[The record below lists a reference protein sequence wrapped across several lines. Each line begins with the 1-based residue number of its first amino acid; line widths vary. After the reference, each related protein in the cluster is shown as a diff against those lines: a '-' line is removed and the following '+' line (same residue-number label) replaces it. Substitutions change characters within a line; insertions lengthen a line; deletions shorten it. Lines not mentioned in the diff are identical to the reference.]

1 MAGGVGVACGSPG
14 KEDVALVAL
23 GQIGHPAEPAHRP
36 SIALDIGGW
45 HVDSFWDLF
54 WWFFWVYVFIAYL
67 MVLFSIVADIFRD
80 HSMNG
85 WLKAVWIIFLVFF
98 PFITAL
104 VYLIARGRGMAE
116 RQAKAAQSAQVA
128 TDQYIQS
135 VASKGNPADQI
146 ASAKSLLD
154 SGTITQEEFDK
165 LKQKALAS

>member
-1 MAGGVGVACGSPG
+1 LG

-23 GQIGHPAEPAHRP
+23 GHIGLPAQPAHRP

-45 HVDSFWDLF
+45 HVNSFWDLF

-67 MVLFSIVADIFRD
+67 MVLFSIIADIFRD

-98 PFITAL
+98 PFLGAL

-116 RQAKAAQSAQVA
+116 RSGREVQQARTAQDEYIRNVAGASSSSSDEIAKAKALHDA
-128 TDQYIQS
+128 
-135 VASKGNPADQI
+135 
-146 ASAKSLLD
+146 
-154 SGTITQEEFDK
+154 GTISQSEFDL
-165 LKQKALAS
+165 LKSKALGT

>member
-116 RQAKAAQSAQVA
+116 RSGREVRQVRASQDDYIRSVAGASSADEIAKAKA
-128 TDQYIQS
+128 
-135 VASKGNPADQI
+135 
-146 ASAKSLLD
+146 LLD
-154 SGTITQEEFDK
+154 AGTISQSEFDL
-165 LKQKALAS
+165 LKSKAVGT

>member
-67 MVLFSIVADIFRD
+67 MVLFSIIADIFRD
-80 HSMNG
+80 HSLNG
-85 WLKAVWIIFLVFF
+85 WLKAVWVIFLVFF
-98 PFITAL
+98 PFLGAL

-116 RQAKAAQSAQVA
+116 RSGREVQQVRTAQDEYIRNVAGASSADEIAKAKA
-128 TDQYIQS
+128 
-135 VASKGNPADQI
+135 
-146 ASAKSLLD
+146 LLD
-154 SGTITQEEFDK
+154 AGTISQSEFDL
-165 LKQKALAS
+165 LKSKAVGT

>member
-116 RQAKAAQSAQVA
+116 RSGREVQQARASQDDYIRNVAGASSADEIAKAKA
-128 TDQYIQS
+128 
-135 VASKGNPADQI
+135 
-146 ASAKSLLD
+146 LLD
-154 SGTITQEEFDK
+154 AGTISQSEFDL
-165 LKQKALAS
+165 LKSKAVGT